1 MLVKDTPFHMSLLLK
16 CLLTRHSMAIEVGS
30 DGFLQLVIRR
40 RLLKPQAEVV
50 LQVLV
55 ELVTWKQQ
63 ANKSSEQTLASQKQ
77 LVPSLFTCCLL
88 TKSKFMKGHDISI
101 VEIPLGTRRAQVR
114 PHLPSLYDK
123 DRHPPLNELIRNT
136 HTHTHIMMRT
146 TFIIS
151 RLLGNPGP

>member
-1 MLVKDTPFHMSLLLK
+1 MLVKDAPFHISSLLK

-30 DGFLQLVIRR
+30 DGFLQLVIGR

-50 LQVLV
+50 LEVLV

-63 ANKSSEQTLASQKQ
+63 ANKKKSSEQISASQKQ

-88 TKSKFMKGHDISI
+88 TKSKFMKGHGISI
-101 VEIPLGTRRAQVR
+101 VEIPLGSRRAQVR
-114 PHLPSLYDK
+114 PHLPYLYDK

-136 HTHTHIMMRT
+136 HAHTYWWDQH
-146 TFIIS
+146 
-151 RLLGNPGP
+151 